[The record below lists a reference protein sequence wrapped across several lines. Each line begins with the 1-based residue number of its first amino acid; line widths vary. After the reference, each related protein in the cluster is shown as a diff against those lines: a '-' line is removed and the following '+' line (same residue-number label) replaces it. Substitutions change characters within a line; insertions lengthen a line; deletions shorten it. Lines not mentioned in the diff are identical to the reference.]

1 MSAARALGAMYLATA
16 SIFGVAIALNQ
27 HPDWRHA
34 AQAVSASAM
43 RVADAHVI
51 QPVARVGQREFARLF
66 PAPVAKAPEATAPRQ
81 AAPVAVARQEAPRDP
96 IGAEI
101 ARQIEIEQMLAK
113 KQAEAAA
120 APQATPSTSSQ
131 PDVAPLDLHP
141 SVAENSAPVAPPSA
155 PPAQSNGPTIGVAQL
170 ASPRPAMTLAPQPAP
185 RPTLENQ
192 QASLSP
198 PPRFTP
204 SSGDVTRVVEHL
216 KENLSEEM
224 FRNFA
229 LFLYVSKASA
239 GPLAQRMYVFDK
251 GADGDLALKY
261 DWPVSTG
268 RERVEFNAKGARLPS
283 FTPQGY
289 YELDPDRIYK
299 HYTSSQWD
307 QPMPYAMFFNYVKGG
322 YKTGLAI
329 HAATGDDVPLLGR
342 RASAGCIRLSPENAR
357 ILFSLIREHYKGLA
371 PRFAY
376 DRRTGTMSN
385 DGILLHDAAGRV
397 QMAQGYKVLIFIE
410 NYGGNDNIVAALF

>member
-1 MSAARALGAMYLATA
+1 MYLATA

-27 HPDWRHA
+27 HPDWREA
-34 AQAVSASAM
+34 AQSAGDSFA

-51 QPVARVGQREFARLF
+51 KPVARIGRTEFARLF
-66 PAPVAKAPEATAPRQ
+66 STPATHASGAIAPQQPAPVAI
-81 AAPVAVARQEAPRDP
+81 ARQSAPRDP
-96 IGAEI
+96 IAAEI

-113 KQAEAAA
+113 KQAQAEAAPRDLPDTP
-120 APQATPSTSSQ
+120 PQPE
-131 PDVAPLDLHP
+131 VAPLDLHP
-141 SVAENSAPVAPPSA
+141 SVAENAPAAPSPA
-155 PPAQSNGPTIGVAQL
+155 PPAQASGPTIGVAQL
-170 ASPRPAMTLAPQPAP
+170 APPRPAMTLAPQEAP
-185 RPTLENQ
+185 QNQ
-192 QASLSP
+192 QAALSP

-204 SSGDVTRVVEHL
+204 SSGEVTRVVERL
-216 KENLSEEM
+216 KENLSAEM
-224 FRNFA
+224 FENFA

-239 GPLAQRMYVFDK
+239 GPLAQHMYVFDK
-251 GADGDLALKY
+251 GGDGDLALKY

-268 RERVEFNAKGARLPS
+268 RERVEYNKGERLPS

-307 QPMPYAMFFNYVKGG
+307 QEMPYAMFFNYVKGG

-329 HAATGDDVPLLGR
+329 HAATGEDIPLLGR

-357 ILFSLIREHYKGLA
+357 ILFSLIRDHYKGLA

-385 DGILLHDAAGRV
+385 DGILLHDAGGHV

>member
-34 AQAVSASAM
+34 AQAASASAM
-43 RVADAHVI
+43 RVADAHLI
-51 QPVARVGQREFARLF
+51 KPVTRVGQVELARLF
-66 PAPVAKAPEATAPRQ
+66 NHHAPTATQAPAAP
-81 AAPVAVARQEAPRDP
+81 PVAVARHDAQPDP
-96 IGAEI
+96 IGVEI
-101 ARQIEIEQMLAK
+101 ARQIEIERMLAK
-113 KQAEAAA
+113 KQQQEAAA
-120 APQATPSTSSQ
+120 EARNVPPAA

-141 SVAENSAPVAPPSA
+141 SVAESQTPTPQP
-155 PPAQSNGPTIGVAQL
+155 PPAPALEPNAPSIGVAQL
-170 ASPRPAMTLAPQPAP
+170 APARPQMSLAPEAQH
-185 RPTLENQ
+185 NQ
-192 QASLSP
+192 LASLPPSQFSP
-198 PPRFTP
+198 
-204 SSGDVTRVVEHL
+204 SAGEISRVVERL

-224 FRNFA
+224 FQNFS

-239 GPLAQRMYVFDK
+239 GPLAQHMYVFDK
-251 GADGDLALKY
+251 GASGDLALEY

-268 RERVEFNAKGARLPS
+268 RELVEFDKHGSRAPS

-289 YELDPDRIYK
+289 YELDPGRIYK

-329 HAATGDDVPLLGR
+329 HAATGDDIPLLGR

-357 ILFSLIREHYKGLA
+357 VLFSLIHQHYKGLA
-371 PRFAY
+371 PKFAY

-385 DGILLHDAAGRV
+385 DGILLHDASGHV
-397 QMAQGYKVLIFIE
+397 QMAEGYKVLIFIE